1 MNILCRSSE
10 AIFDDNYR
18 NKRRSTN
25 ERIAQ
30 TGPCDHP
37 RGSPGLPEEGGVWC
51 AVDGHSRR
59 QALRRAPEFL
69 RHRPVPVLSLRSEG
83 QKLDNL
89 EHNQSVS
96 FCVVGNV
103 ELLPKKFATRYH
115 SVVVAGEAQEVF
127 DSDKQTA
134 LEALLHKYS
143 AQFFDKGL
151 KYIDAMTEKA
161 RVFRVSMD
169 TVTGKARKL

>member
-1 MNILCRSSE
+1 MKEL
-10 AIFDDNYR
+10 
-18 NKRRSTN
+18 
-25 ERIAQ
+25 
-30 TGPCDHP
+30 
-37 RGSPGLPEEGGVWC
+37 
-51 AVDGHSRR
+51 RR
-59 QALRRAPEFL
+59 QDRAITQEEARAFL
-69 RHRPVPVLSLRSEG
+69 KKAEYGVLSTVTADGKPYGIPLSFCVIDQCLYFHSALEG